1 MDKQRVRVTKSSR
14 SRLNAMKEDNE
25 TYSDVLGRV
34 LPEEVDERIESEEK
48 VSIAVNPEIRDR
60 IFAHAGDGV
69 SAYRVV
75 EYYLYRERM
84 KQAVVADELLDSL
97 YNRGTGLAEE
107 RYIENTET
115 ENE

>member
-14 SRLNAMKEDNE
+14 SRLNVMKEGDE

-34 LPEEVDERIESEEK
+34 LPKEVDERIESEEK
-48 VSIAVNPEIRDR
+48 VSIAVNPEIHDR
-60 IFAHAGDGV
+60 IFAFAGDGV

-75 EYYLYRERM
+75 EYYLYREKM
-84 KQAVVADELLDSL
+84 KQAVAANDLLDSL
-97 YNRGTGLAEE
+97 YNRGNGLAEE
-107 RYIENTET
+107 RHIENTET